1 MRSLENDNW
10 WMFSRNQFL
19 DRKYKMQELYQ
30 NHMEGDDVTSV
41 GQVSSSFDP
50 VEGDTVLVLLINV
63 LDTGHFRMMTFVL
76 IKEYNS
82 TYLLA
87 RVFAFR

>member
-30 NHMEGDDVTSV
+30 NHMEGDDVASL
-41 GQVSSSFDP
+41 GQVSY
-50 VEGDTVLVLLINV
+50 
-63 LDTGHFRMMTFVL
+63 M
-76 IKEYNS
+76 
-82 TYLLA
+82 
-87 RVFAFR
+87 

>member
-1 MRSLENDNW
+1 MSMLCFNFSLDPFLQVKIKMRSLENDNW

-41 GQVSSSFDP
+41 GQVSCMWSSCP
-50 VEGDTVLVLLINV
+50 SQKGSI
-63 LDTGHFRMMTFVL
+63 
-76 IKEYNS
+76 I
-82 TYLLA
+82 
-87 RVFAFR
+87 

>member
-30 NHMEGDDVTSV
+30 NHVEGDDVSAV
-41 GQVSSSFDP
+41 GHVSQSCDLIDHIIVCYHRNKTHS
-50 VEGDTVLVLLINV
+50 GQQLV
-63 LDTGHFRMMTFVL
+63 MC
-76 IKEYNS
+76 
-82 TYLLA
+82 
-87 RVFAFR
+87 